1 MRSSSSAF
9 AANVFHLAVLVADP
23 AMAGEHGTK
32 DVLGRLFHFSAGFR
46 RKVVLQLAFEITARL
61 LRRRRLHRRL
71 TRDFWFHWKP
81 LLTPPGNCFAFFFSG
96 IYRHF
101 DPPTTDILIF

>member
-9 AANVFHLAVLVADP
+9 AANVLHLAVLVADP

-46 RKVVLQLAFEITARL
+46 RKVVLQLAFEIAARL
-61 LRRRRLHRRL
+61 LRRGRLHRRL
-71 TRDFWFHWKP
+71 TRDWFNRKP

-96 IYRHF
+96 IYRQYA
-101 DPPTTDILIF
+101 PQTTDISIF